1 MNVLPNRHVEND
13 WYDKPIPE
21 NVTWGE
27 RFYLETAQVFRH
39 FKGKKAPAVEIG
51 NDVSV
56 YAGCA
61 FAIGPKGHC
70 TIGNFTLMNGALVMA
85 EEEITIGKHCLI
97 SWNVGLADSDFHPIE
112 PALRI
117 QDTIA
122 CSVYY
127 PNKPER
133 PKIETKPIHIGDNVW
148 IGMNAIVLK
157 GVTIGNNSIVAA
169 GSVVT
174 KDVPPNTIVA
184 GNPARIVKEI

>member
-1 MNVLPNRHVEND
+1 MNVLPNRHIEDD
-13 WYDKPIPE
+13 WYSKPVPE

-27 RFYLETAQVFRH
+27 RFYLETAQVFRQ
-39 FKGKKAPAVEIG
+39 FKSELSPAVEIG
-51 NDVSV
+51 NDVAI
-56 YAGCA
+56 YAGCS
-61 FAIGPKGHC
+61 FALGPKGRC
-70 TIGNFTLMNGALVMA
+70 TIGDFSLVNGALIMA

-97 SWNVGLADSDFHPIE
+97 SWNVGLADSDFHPID
-112 PALRI
+112 PALRL

-133 PKIETKPIHIGDNVW
+133 PKIETRPIHICDNVW
-148 IGMNAIVLK
+148 IGMNAVVLK
-157 GVTIGNNSIVAA
+157 GVTIGDNSIVAA